1 MASKRGEAKVRAER
15 TPAGPDLA
23 SSVPW
28 YRLMVL
34 TRRFEDEA
42 ERAFRRGKIG
52 GYLHLYSGQEAVA
65 AGFLAAIRA
74 DDIFFTAYRDHAH
87 AIFRG
92 TPPEAVMAEL
102 FGKQTGVAK
111 GKGGSMHLFDVP
123 RGLYGGYGIVGA
135 HIPLATGAAYAL
147 RYQGTD
153 RVCLCFLGD
162 GAMNSGSFHEPV
174 NMAAVW
180 GQDGMCPIVYIVE
193 NNKYAMGT
201 SVDRSTVVT
210 HLASKFGLHGIE
222 NEQADGQDF
231 LTVRRGAGGGEC
243 AGGRDPQGS
252 ERDRGRRH
260 QVRGGEPRAAAGG
273 TPPRRLRAGLAHGAG
288 PDVPRRAARHLDGGD
303 GPQPCGCP
311 PGRGHRRLPGHLPH
325 HRRLPDTL
333 WAQTGHRH
341 ADRRTRLRRRGRWHG
356 DAGTASRG
364 RGDDLELLPAR
375 RGPDPEQRG
384 EAALLLR
391 RPGERPAGDPRPQR
405 RRRAALGA
413 ALPEPGGALRPF
425 PRTVGGGAGHAGGRA
440 GAAPDRAARQGPGGL
455 PGERRPLRREGRS
468 ARRRRPHPLRAGGD
482 HAPRA

>member
-1 MASKRGEAKVRAER
+1 MASKRGEAKVRVER

-123 RGLYGGYGIVGA
+123 RGFYGGYGIVGA

-222 NEQADGQDF
+222 NEQVDGQDF
-231 LTVRRGAGGGEC
+231 LTVRRAAERIVARVRATGRPSAIEAITYRLVGHGAADLFQPYRNKGEVEEWKQ
-243 AGGRDPQGS
+243 RDPIQIL
-252 ERDRGRRH
+252 ERELHRAGVLDDA
-260 QVRGGEPRAAAGG
+260 QVAAIHKEAEEKVAAAIKY
-273 TPPRRLRAGLAHGAG
+273 AEE
-288 PDVPRRAARHLDGGD
+288 
-303 GPQPCGCP
+303 
-311 PGRGHRRLPGHLPH
+311 
-325 HRRLPDTL
+325 
-333 WAQTGHRH
+333 
-341 ADRRTRLRRRGRWHG
+341 
-356 DAGTASRG
+356 S
-364 RGDDLELLPAR
+364 
-375 RGPDPEQRG
+375 
-384 EAALLLR
+384 
-391 RPGERPAGDPRPQR
+391 
-405 RRRAALGA
+405 
-413 ALPEPGGALRPF
+413 PEPPPEEL
-425 PRTVGGGAGHAGGRA
+425 PRDVSA
-440 GAAPDRAARQGPGGL
+440 QG
-455 PGERRPLRREGRS
+455 
-468 ARRRRPHPLRAGGD
+468 
-482 HAPRA
+482 